1 MEVYKQ
7 KEYELRNVVDST
19 LSLNSTFEDYVSEVN
34 DFIDIL
40 TNEVK
45 EVNVL
50 RQENK
55 KLKEQLTREVAVRDD
70 IHTATHYK
78 WNALKQ
84 KAIDYRFD
92 KIGSHFDDGR
102 YCVAISV
109 TDLLKWMEELEGENE
124 K

>member
-7 KEYELRNVVDST
+7 KEYELRNTIDSM
-19 LSLNSTFEDYVSEVN
+19 LSLNGDFENYVSEVN
-34 DFIDIL
+34 RFIDIL
-40 TNEVK
+40 ENEVK
-45 EVNVL
+45 EVNIL

-70 IHTATHYK
+70 IYNAAHYK
-78 WNALKQ
+78 LNMLKQ
-84 KAIDYRFD
+84 RITNYRFN
-92 KIGSHFDDGR
+92 KTGSHEDGR

-109 TDLLKWMEELEGENE
+109 TDLLKWMEELEGE